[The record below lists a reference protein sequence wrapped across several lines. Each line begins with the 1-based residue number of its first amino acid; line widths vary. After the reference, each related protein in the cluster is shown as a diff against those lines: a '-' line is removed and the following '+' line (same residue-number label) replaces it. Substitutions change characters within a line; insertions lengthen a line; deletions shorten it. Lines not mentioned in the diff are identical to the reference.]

1 MWLCPPA
8 EKMQHA
14 LVTHDMDS
22 LLFDILRFLLQA
34 IFATMEEENERKVN
48 VTHREDLGGTSKQE
62 SENRDDA
69 TTDDH
74 QDSANKTDGAEKMD
88 VGSEVGKGGE
98 GTTEEAPMSD
108 EEMERA
114 EEEEKPLDVQ
124 VENIKMSAT
133 IFAKWSHLTQR
144 TPLSELILDAYTCT
158 EVLRLHLLA
167 SGGYA
172 ESGDRS
178 WFRHSRRG
186 GYSDADDPAIAFRLK
201 RPDILDALS
210 HSSVYDLP
218 PVDKLEVL
226 STLCSQLLSYS
237 VVREY
242 IDEAAARAKKARR
255 RIREVL
261 FSEER
266 RKKEEKSAQHKEKLV
281 QARLKKQK
289 KDKKE
294 TTEPSAQPR

>member
-1 MWLCPPA
+1 M
-8 EKMQHA
+8 EHA
-14 LVTHDMDS
+14 LVTNDMDS

-34 IFATMEEENERKVN
+34 IFATMEEENEKKVN
-48 VTHREDLGGTSKQE
+48 FTHREDLEGTSKPE
-62 SENRDDA
+62 LENGDDVM
-69 TTDDH
+69 TDDH
-74 QDSANKTDGAEKMD
+74 QDSVNKTDGAEKMNVD
-88 VGSEVGKGGE
+88 GEVGQERE
-98 GTTEEAPMSD
+98 GTTPVND
-108 EEMERA
+108 EEMERT

-124 VENIKMSAT
+124 VESIKTSAAM
-133 IFAKWSHLTQR
+133 FAKWSHLTQR
-144 TPLSELILDAYTCT
+144 TPLSELVLDAYTCT

-172 ESGDRS
+172 DSGDRS

-186 GYSDADDPAIAFRLK
+186 GYSDADDPAIAFRLR

-210 HSSVYDLP
+210 HSSIYDLP
-218 PVDKLEVL
+218 PMDKLEVL

-242 IDEAAARAKKARR
+242 IDEAAARAKLARR
-255 RIREVL
+255 KIREVL

-266 RKKEEKSAQHKEKLV
+266 RKKEEKSAQHKEKMV
-281 QARLKKQK
+281 QARLKKQM

-294 TTEPSAQPR
+294 TTEPSAQPG

>member
-1 MWLCPPA
+1 M
-8 EKMQHA
+8 EHA
-14 LVTHDMDS
+14 LVTNNMDS

-34 IFATMEEENERKVN
+34 IFATMEEENEKKVN
-48 VTHREDLGGTSKQE
+48 VTHREDLEGTNKPE
-62 SENRDDA
+62 LENGDDVM
-69 TTDDH
+69 TDDH
-74 QDSANKTDGAEKMD
+74 QDSVNKTDGAEKMNVD
-88 VGSEVGKGGE
+88 GEAGQERE
-98 GTTEEAPMSD
+98 GTTPVND
-108 EEMERA
+108 EEMERT

-124 VENIKMSAT
+124 VESIKTSAAM
-133 IFAKWSHLTQR
+133 FAKWSHLTQR
-144 TPLSELILDAYTCT
+144 TPLSELVLDAYTCT

-172 ESGDRS
+172 DSGDRS

-186 GYSDADDPAIAFRLK
+186 GYSDADDPAIAFRLR

-210 HSSVYDLP
+210 HSSIYDLP

-242 IDEAAARAKKARR
+242 IDEAAARAKLARR
-255 RIREVL
+255 KIREVL

-266 RKKEEKSAQHKEKLV
+266 RKKEEKSAQHKEKMV
-281 QARLKKQK
+281 QARLKKQM

-294 TTEPSAQPR
+294 TTEPSAQPG

>member
-1 MWLCPPA
+1 M
-8 EKMQHA
+8 EHA
-14 LVTHDMDS
+14 LVTNDMDS

-34 IFATMEEENERKVN
+34 IFATMEEENEKKVN
-48 VTHREDLGGTSKQE
+48 VTHREDLEGTSKPE
-62 SENRDDA
+62 SENGDDVK
-69 TTDDH
+69 TDDH
-74 QDSANKTDGAEKMD
+74 QDSVNKTNGAEKMNVD
-88 VGSEVGKGGE
+88 GE
-98 GTTEEAPMSD
+98 AGQERERTTPMND
-108 EEMERA
+108 EEMERT

-124 VENIKMSAT
+124 VESIKTSAAM
-133 IFAKWSHLTQR
+133 FAKWSHLTQR
-144 TPLSELILDAYTCT
+144 TPLSELVLDAYTCT

-172 ESGDRS
+172 DSGDRS

-186 GYSDADDPAIAFRLK
+186 GYSDADDPAIAFRLR

-210 HSSVYDLP
+210 HSSIYDLL

-242 IDEAAARAKKARR
+242 IDEAAARAKLARR
-255 RIREVL
+255 KIREVL

-266 RKKEEKSAQHKEKLV
+266 RKKEEKSAKHKEKMV
-281 QARLKKQK
+281 QARLKKQL

-294 TTEPSAQPR
+294 TTEPSAQPG

>member
-1 MWLCPPA
+1 M
-8 EKMQHA
+8 EHA
-14 LVTHDMDS
+14 LVTNDMDS

-34 IFATMEEENERKVN
+34 IFATMEEENEKKVN
-48 VTHREDLGGTSKQE
+48 FTRREDLEGTSKPE
-62 SENRDDA
+62 LENGDDVM
-69 TTDDH
+69 TE
-74 QDSANKTDGAEKMD
+74 DSVNKTDGAEKMNVD
-88 VGSEVGKGGE
+88 GEAGQERE
-98 GTTEEAPMSD
+98 GTTPVND
-108 EEMERA
+108 EEMERT

-124 VENIKMSAT
+124 VESIKTSAAM
-133 IFAKWSHLTQR
+133 FAKWSHLTQR
-144 TPLSELILDAYTCT
+144 TPLSELVLDAYTCT

-172 ESGDRS
+172 DSGDRS

-186 GYSDADDPAIAFRLK
+186 GYSDADDPAIAFRLR

-210 HSSVYDLP
+210 HSSIYDLLP
-218 PVDKLEVL
+218 MDKLEVL

-242 IDEAAARAKKARR
+242 IDEAAARAKLARR
-255 RIREVL
+255 KIREVL

-266 RKKEEKSAQHKEKLV
+266 RKKEEKSAQHKEKMV
-281 QARLKKQK
+281 QARLKKQM

-294 TTEPSAQPR
+294 TTEPSTQPG

>member
-1 MWLCPPA
+1 M
-8 EKMQHA
+8 EHA
-14 LVTHDMDS
+14 LVTNDMDS

-34 IFATMEEENERKVN
+34 IFATMEEENEKKVN
-48 VTHREDLGGTSKQE
+48 FTHREDLEGTSKPE
-62 SENRDDA
+62 LENGDDVM
-69 TTDDH
+69 TDDH
-74 QDSANKTDGAEKMD
+74 QDSVNKIDGAEKMNVD
-88 VGSEVGKGGE
+88 GE
-98 GTTEEAPMSD
+98 AGQERERTTPVND
-108 EEMERA
+108 EEMERT

-124 VENIKMSAT
+124 VESIKTSAAM
-133 IFAKWSHLTQR
+133 FAKWSHLTQR
-144 TPLSELILDAYTCT
+144 TPLSELVLDAYTCT

-172 ESGDRS
+172 DSGDRS

-186 GYSDADDPAIAFRLK
+186 GYSDADDPAIAFRLR

-210 HSSVYDLP
+210 HSSIYDLP
-218 PVDKLEVL
+218 PMDKLEVL

-242 IDEAAARAKKARR
+242 IDEAAARAKLARR
-255 RIREVL
+255 KIREVL

-266 RKKEEKSAQHKEKLV
+266 RKKEEKSAQHKEKMV
-281 QARLKKQK
+281 QARLKKQM

-294 TTEPSAQPR
+294 TTEPSTQPG

>member
-1 MWLCPPA
+1 M
-8 EKMQHA
+8 EHA
-14 LVTHDMDS
+14 LVTNDMDS

-34 IFATMEEENERKVN
+34 IFATMEEENEKKVN
-48 VTHREDLGGTSKQE
+48 FTHREDLEGTSKPE
-62 SENRDDA
+62 LENGDNVM
-69 TTDDH
+69 TDDH
-74 QDSANKTDGAEKMD
+74 QDSVNKTDGAEKMNVD
-88 VGSEVGKGGE
+88 GEAGQERE
-98 GTTEEAPMSD
+98 GTTPVNE
-108 EEMERA
+108 EEMERT

-124 VENIKMSAT
+124 VESIKTSAAM
-133 IFAKWSHLTQR
+133 FAKWSHLTQR
-144 TPLSELILDAYTCT
+144 TPLSELVLDAYTCT

-172 ESGDRS
+172 DSGDRS

-186 GYSDADDPAIAFRLK
+186 GYSDADDPAIAFRLR

-210 HSSVYDLP
+210 HSSIYDLP
-218 PVDKLEVL
+218 PMDKLEVL

-242 IDEAAARAKKARR
+242 IDEAAARAKLARR
-255 RIREVL
+255 KIREVL

-266 RKKEEKSAQHKEKLV
+266 RKKEEKSAQHKEKMV
-281 QARLKKQK
+281 QARLKKQM

-294 TTEPSAQPR
+294 TTEPSTQPG

>member
-1 MWLCPPA
+1 M
-8 EKMQHA
+8 EHA
-14 LVTHDMDS
+14 LVTNDMDS

-34 IFATMEEENERKVN
+34 IFATMEEENEKKVN
-48 VTHREDLGGTSKQE
+48 FTHREDLEGTSKPE
-62 SENRDDA
+62 LENGDDVM
-69 TTDDH
+69 TDDH
-74 QDSANKTDGAEKMD
+74 QDSVNKNDGAEKMNVD
-88 VGSEVGKGGE
+88 GEAGQERE
-98 GTTEEAPMSD
+98 GTTPVND
-108 EEMERA
+108 EEMERT

-124 VENIKMSAT
+124 VESIKTSAAM
-133 IFAKWSHLTQR
+133 FAKWSHLTQR
-144 TPLSELILDAYTCT
+144 TPLSELVLDAYTCT

-172 ESGDRS
+172 DSGDRS

-186 GYSDADDPAIAFRLK
+186 GYSDADDPAIAFRLR

-210 HSSVYDLP
+210 HSSIYDLP
-218 PVDKLEVL
+218 PMDKLEVL

-242 IDEAAARAKKARR
+242 IDEAAARAKLARR
-255 RIREVL
+255 KIREVL

-266 RKKEEKSAQHKEKLV
+266 RKKEEKSAQHKEKMV
-281 QARLKKQK
+281 QARLKKQM

-294 TTEPSAQPR
+294 TTEPSTQPG

>member
-1 MWLCPPA
+1 M
-8 EKMQHA
+8 
-14 LVTHDMDS
+14 TNDMDS

-34 IFATMEEENERKVN
+34 IFATMEEENEKKVN
-48 VTHREDLGGTSKQE
+48 FTHREDLEGTSKPE
-62 SENRDDA
+62 LENGDDVM
-69 TTDDH
+69 TDDH
-74 QDSANKTDGAEKMD
+74 QDSVNKNDGAEKMNVD
-88 VGSEVGKGGE
+88 GEAGQERE
-98 GTTEEAPMSD
+98 GTTPVND
-108 EEMERA
+108 EEMERT

-124 VENIKMSAT
+124 VESIKTSAAM
-133 IFAKWSHLTQR
+133 FAKWSHLTQR
-144 TPLSELILDAYTCT
+144 TPLSELVLDAYTCT

-172 ESGDRS
+172 DSGDRS

-186 GYSDADDPAIAFRLK
+186 GYSDADDPAIAFRLR

-210 HSSVYDLP
+210 HSSIYDLP
-218 PVDKLEVL
+218 PMDKLEVL

-242 IDEAAARAKKARR
+242 IDEAAARAKLARR
-255 RIREVL
+255 KIREVL

-266 RKKEEKSAQHKEKLV
+266 RKKEEKSAQHKEKMV
-281 QARLKKQK
+281 QARLKKQM

-294 TTEPSAQPR
+294 TTEPSTQPG